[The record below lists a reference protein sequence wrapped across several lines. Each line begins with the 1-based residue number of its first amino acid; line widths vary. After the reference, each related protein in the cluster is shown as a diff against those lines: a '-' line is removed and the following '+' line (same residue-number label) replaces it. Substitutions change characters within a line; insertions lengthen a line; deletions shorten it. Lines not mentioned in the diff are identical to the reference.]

1 MSHLSQL
8 GLWHNLVMEKDTAKI
23 VMPKALKRLFKATCT
38 QRDTEMSAVMTQ
50 LAEQWCIENNRSVT
64 IAQLIEENRSALQTA
79 NLSDI
84 DAIAAGSKPSKAD
97 LVKLATALGVR
108 AEFLQAICDRTFNG
122 ESKEGVHARC

>member
-1 MSHLSQL
+1 
-8 GLWHNLVMEKDTAKI
+8 MEKDTAKI

-50 LAEQWCIENNRSVT
+50 LAEQWCIENNNSVT
-64 IAQLIEENRSALQTA
+64 IAQLVGENQAAASAA

-84 DAIAAGSKPSKAD
+84 DAIASGAKPSKAD

-122 ESKEGVHARC
+122 ESKEGKHARC